1 MLGTYEERMRDLRAL
16 YPFWTAETIWTRFE
30 KNAERF
36 AEQPFILFEDTV
48 QTYHQVKEAADQ
60 LAASLLL
67 SGVRSGDHVALLMY
81 NCPAAVELIFALA
94 KIGAVRVPI
103 HAAAGIEEAMEIME
117 HAACVLLITQKPMP
131 PELLDRLPS
140 IRGVVLLCGQEENPR
155 YMDWEA
161 FFALGEGRQVFA
173 APQTPEDLANIL
185 FTSGSTSS
193 PKGVMVTHDMVLR
206 CAFGTVRRRGMEIG
220 RRIFVPTPLFHTMA
234 YVEGL
239 MAAMLVGGS
248 VIMMREKFNSQCGLR
263 LMKQFEANDII
274 CVTVIMMDLLSKG
287 DPRPEDFPALHAAYW
302 ASICPQ
308 WLWGA
313 VREAFGIQDVTTGY
327 GMTECGSTTS
337 MISPLDDPSRVAV
350 CHGRVKPGVEWDSDT
365 PQLLIKICDP
375 ETGHPVLPGS
385 SGELR
390 CYGKTVTKGYY
401 RDPQA
406 TKQAFD
412 EEGWFKTQDICRMD
426 EAGYLTFEGR
436 LSDVYK
442 INGENVSPQF
452 IDSVISKCPA
462 VRAVETVGV
471 PDPKHGEIGVA
482 FLDTYRPFEQVRGE
496 IQQFCQQNL
505 AAYQVPKVLIPSDSG
520 TWPRT
525 PVSGKVQKSK
535 LRQLAQQHLQQDSGA
550 LD

>member
-16 YPFWTAETIWTRFE
+16 YPVWTEETIWTRFE

-36 AEQPFILFEDTV
+36 ADQPFIQFKDTIR
-48 QTYHQVKEAADQ
+48 TYRQVKEAADQ
-60 LAASLLL
+60 LAASLLF

-81 NCPAAVELIFALA
+81 NCPAAIELIFALA
-94 KIGAVRVPI
+94 KIGAVRVPV
-103 HAAAGIEEAMEIME
+103 HAAAGWEEVIEIMA
-117 HAACVLLITQKPMP
+117 HAECVLLITQKPMAP
-131 PELLDRLPS
+131 QLLDRIPS
-140 IRGVVLLCGQEENPR
+140 IRGVVLLCGQEEDPR
-155 YMDWEA
+155 YMCWETFLA
-161 FFALGEGRQVFA
+161 IGRGQHVFA
-173 APQTPEDLANIL
+173 APQIPDGLANIL
-185 FTSGSTSS
+185 YTSGSTSA

-220 RRIFVPTPLFHTMA
+220 RRIFVPAPLFHTMA

-239 MAAMLVGGS
+239 LAAMLVGGS
-248 VIMMREKFNSQCGLR
+248 VIMMREKFHPQCALQ
-263 LMKQFEANDII
+263 LMKQFEANDIV
-274 CVTVIMMDLLSKG
+274 CVTVIMMDLLTKG
-287 DPRPEDFPALHAAYW
+287 NPKPEDFPALHAAYW
-302 ASICPQ
+302 ASNCPQ
-308 WLWGA
+308 WVWGA

-337 MISPLDDPSRVAV
+337 MLSPLDAPDRVAY
-350 CHGRVKPGVEWDSDT
+350 CHGRVKPGVEWDSDA
-365 PQLLIKICDP
+365 PQILIKICDP
-375 ETGHPVLPGS
+375 ETGTPVPPGM

-390 CYGKTVTKGYY
+390 CFGKTVTKGYY
-401 RDPQA
+401 HDPET
-406 TKQAFD
+406 TKRAFD
-412 EEGWFKTQDICRMD
+412 EDGWFRTQDICKMD

-452 IDSVISKCPA
+452 VDGIISKCPA

-471 PDPKHGEIGVA
+471 PHPKHGEVGVA
-482 FLDTYRPFEQVRGE
+482 FLDTYRPFEQVRNE
-496 IQQFCQQNL
+496 IEQFCKKNL

-535 LRQLAQQHLQQDSGA
+535 LRQLALQYLEQEPRV
-550 LD
+550 LE